1 MPRDF
6 GAIAASAQAGTRRR
20 YTPLSRATSRAGRS
34 VRQRRWPRTSRAV
47 ARDAAKEP
55 TLSAVLVLHER
66 LAISFLL
73 FMLAVGLWGLF
84 SFLRGG
90 SLSGSIAGAL
100 VIGQILI
107 MVQGLAGIALFVS
120 GHRPADSLHI
130 LYGIAAALVLPFV
143 WSYMKD
149 RNARQALLFYSLVAL
164 FAVGL
169 AIRGIVT
176 GG

>member
-1 MPRDF
+1 
-6 GAIAASAQAGTRRR
+6 
-20 YTPLSRATSRAGRS
+20 
-34 VRQRRWPRTSRAV
+34 
-47 ARDAAKEP
+47 
-55 TLSAVLVLHER
+55 LVLHER

-84 SFLRGG
+84 AFLRGG